1 MDYMI
6 DFEDKK
12 GIISSFSSDEEVVEI
27 PSVLDGISVN
37 VIDAFSIDCDN
48 ATKIIFPETVE
59 EISYNNFYDK
69 ENLEVVDLSKTK
81 ITHLDENVFDSC
93 KNLKTVL
100 LPETL
105 ISINNSFKNCK
116 NLEEIVLPDSLQMLT
131 NAFENCKIKSLKVG
145 ASLKDMD
152 LGASFDC
159 DKITFS
165 KDNPYYKEDKGFIY
179 YSDTLIMANRKIEEY
194 KIPDDIHKI
203 KTSAFYG
210 ANIKTLDLNNVE
222 VVGSFAFKDANI
234 DNLYGNNL
242 SKISSYA
249 FSNLHTKNIELK
261 NLTFIEIN
269 AFNGA
274 TIGNITLGDKLTT
287 ICENAFYEAK
297 IHFFK
302 CPNELLTIEASAFA
316 ESTLEKIEFNNKLK
330 SIYERAFA
338 NCLKNAMIVLPLTV
352 EYVGPEAFTY
362 SKNATYIFSKNMQY
376 NNSIAF
382 YDKDA
387 VCKNIVVPIKF
398 GNSKDF
404 FADTNLADKEIV
416 TDVSIDMLL
425 KEGLSFK
432 KANEITKYIER

>member
-12 GIISSFSSDEEVVEI
+12 GIVSSFSSDEEIVEI

-116 NLEEIVLPDSLQMLT
+116 NLEEIVLPDSLQTLT
-131 NAFENCKIKSLKVG
+131 SAFENCKIKSLKVG
-145 ASLKDMD
+145 ALLKDMD

-165 KDNPYYKEDKGFIY
+165 KDNPYFKEDKGFIY
-179 YSDTLIMANRKIEEY
+179 YSDTLIIANRKIEKY

-203 KTSAFYG
+203 KVNAFYG

-261 NLTFIEIN
+261 NLTFIEER

-274 TIGNITLGDKLTT
+274 TIENIVLGDKLTT
-287 ICENAFYEAK
+287 ICEGAFYEAK
-297 IHFFK
+297 LSIFK
-302 CPNELLTIEASAFA
+302 CPKELLTIEASAFA

-330 SIYERAFA
+330 TIYERAFA
-338 NCLKNAMIVLPLTV
+338 SCLKNAEIILPSTV
-352 EYVGPEAFTY
+352 EYIGPEAFTY
-362 SKNATYIFSKNMQY
+362 SKNTTYVFSKNTQY
-376 NNSIAF
+376 NDSIAF
-382 YDKDA
+382 YTDDK
-387 VCKNIVVPIKF
+387 VCKNIIVPIKF
-398 GNSKDF
+398 GSSEDF
-404 FADTNLADKEIV
+404 FANTNLSNKEII

-425 KEGLSFK
+425 HEGLSFK
-432 KANEITKYIER
+432 KANEIAKYSER